1 MHAHTHPHTH
11 SGTRP
16 NVHCPVI
23 SSLHQNKLLLW
34 SLFIELSRVFVPKPA
49 SDQARILLALGSLVG
64 FSRLLSIHLPVKS
77 QGSPTVRHT
86 MVVEEKE
93 ELGARERQQQ
103 TPPSFFLFS
112 FSFFFNQAYPM
123 CACCAF
129 GLPHC
134 LLERHRVL
142 LGSEIVL
149 PLRQQGR
156 GSLKKVFTHTGVAS
170 SV

>member
-1 MHAHTHPHTH
+1 
-11 SGTRP
+11 
-16 NVHCPVI
+16 
-23 SSLHQNKLLLW
+23 
-34 SLFIELSRVFVPKPA
+34 
-49 SDQARILLALGSLVG
+49 
-64 FSRLLSIHLPVKS
+64 
-77 QGSPTVRHT
+77 
-86 MVVEEKE
+86 
-93 ELGARERQQQ
+93 
-103 TPPSFFLFS
+103 
-112 FSFFFNQAYPM
+112 M

-170 SV
+170 SVQFGLALGLF